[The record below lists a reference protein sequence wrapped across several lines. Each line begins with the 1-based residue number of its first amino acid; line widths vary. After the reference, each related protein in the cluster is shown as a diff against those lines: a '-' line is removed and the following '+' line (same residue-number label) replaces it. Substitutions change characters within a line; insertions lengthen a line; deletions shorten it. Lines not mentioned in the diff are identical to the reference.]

1 MPSKLSKIAAGLSF
15 IIGAMAVIAGGR
27 VLLGHDPGY
36 YVIDWLLVYN
46 FIAGLVSATLTA
58 TLLWLNHRLASPLA
72 VATLSL
78 HSIVLL
84 LLLVAYREVV
94 ASASLVAMTV
104 KVTVWITTCTLL
116 MAHARRQK
124 MPARCKT

>member
-1 MPSKLSKIAAGLSF
+1 MLSKFSKIAASLSF

-27 VLLGHDPGY
+27 VLLGHVPGY

-58 TLLWLNHRLASPLA
+58 PLLWLNHRLASPLA
-72 VATLSL
+72 VVTLSL

-84 LLLVAYREVV
+84 LLLVGYREVV
-94 ASASLVAMTV
+94 ASDSLVAMTLR
-104 KVTVWITTCTLL
+104 VTVWIMICTLL
-116 MAHARRQK
+116 MAHARRQI
-124 MPARCKT
+124 MPARHKT

>member
-58 TLLWLNHRLASPLA
+58 TLLLLNHHLGRPLA
-72 VATLSL
+72 LATLGL

-84 LLLVAYREVV
+84 LLMVAYREVV
-94 ASASLVAMTV
+94 APDSMVAMTV
-104 KVTVWITTCTLL
+104 RITVWIIISTLL
-116 MAHARRQK
+116 MAHALRQK
-124 MPARCKT
+124 MPARYKM